1 MKTNVPERIT
11 ELLLH
16 AGSITSEDKELY
28 EYGVRQGIILIINL
42 VTVIVIGLLIGMVWQ
57 SLVFLLAYNPIRS
70 YAGGYHAST
79 QLSCY
84 LLSIPI
90 ITIILLGI
98 KIIPWNEYICAV
110 VLLFAGM
117 VLFKLAPVE
126 DLNKSLRQ
134 NEIVVYRKK
143 SLIIA
148 AVLTCI
154 SILLLLAGLTQISAS
169 ITMALLMTAVMLILG
184 VFKNNR
190 VKVKEK
196 KVCSRYADTKSG
208 R

>member
-1 MKTNVPERIT
+1 
-11 ELLLH
+11 
-16 AGSITSEDKELY
+16 
-28 EYGVRQGIILIINL
+28 
-42 VTVIVIGLLIGMVWQ
+42 
-57 SLVFLLAYNPIRS
+57 
-70 YAGGYHAST
+70 
-79 QLSCY
+79 
-84 LLSIPI
+84 
-90 ITIILLGI
+90 
-98 KIIPWNEYICAV
+98 
-110 VLLFAGM
+110 
-117 VLFKLAPVE
+117 
-126 DLNKSLRQ
+126 NKSLRQ